1 MNSQSIKDKLKN
13 IARNNNR
20 LYQEVLTV
28 FALERTIYRISISEY
43 RENFTLKGGI
53 FLYAL
58 YEKNYP
64 RSTADIDL
72 MAEKINGSENSM
84 RTVFSEI
91 FSISCDDGIEYDY
104 KSLAIK
110 KITKLDE
117 YQGVNVSIKAS
128 LGNIRI
134 PVSIDIGFGDVIVP
148 ERTEIDFPV
157 LLDLEVPHVYSY
169 SIESTLAEK
178 FEAIVSLGLANS
190 RYKDF
195 YDIYVIL
202 RDRGVDK
209 GILRQALVQTFSNR
223 KTSFDDIVI
232 FEDSFMLDEERQKRW
247 GAFTKKKSALVQV
260 SFETVVS
267 SIRDFFAPIIR
278 EIKEGTR

>member
-1 MNSQSIKDKLKN
+1 MNKQSIKDKLKN

-28 FALERTIYRISISEY
+28 YALERTIYRISMSEY

-58 YEKNYP
+58 YGKNYP

-72 MAEKINGSENSM
+72 MAERINGSENTI

-91 FSISCDDGIEYDY
+91 FSLNCDDGLEYDY
-104 KSLAIK
+104 GSLAIK

-117 YQGVNVSIKAS
+117 YQGVNVSIKAL

-134 PVSIDIGFGDVIVP
+134 PVSIDVGFGDVIIP
-148 ERTEIDFPV
+148 DRMKIDFPV
-157 LLDLEVPHVYSY
+157 LLDFDVPHVYSY

-195 YDIYVIL
+195 YDIYIIL
-202 RDRGVDK
+202 QDRSVDK
-209 GILRQALVQTFSNR
+209 DILRQAIVHTFSNR
-223 KTSFDDIVI
+223 KTSFEDIVI

-247 GAFTKKKSALVQV
+247 VAFTKKKSALVQV

-267 SIRDFFAPIIR
+267 SIRDYFAPIIS
-278 EIKEGTR
+278 EIKERPS

>member
-1 MNSQSIKDKLKN
+1 MNSQSIKDRLKN
-13 IARNNNR
+13 IARDNNR

-247 GAFTKKKSALVQV
+247 VAFTKKKSALVQV

-278 EIKEGTR
+278 EIKEGKI

>member
-202 RDRGVDK
+202 RFSIGW
-209 GILRQALVQTFSNR
+209 ILSVKPTISVL
-223 KTSFDDIVI
+223 
-232 FEDSFMLDEERQKRW
+232 
-247 GAFTKKKSALVQV
+247 
-260 SFETVVS
+260 
-267 SIRDFFAPIIR
+267 
-278 EIKEGTR
+278 

>member
-1 MNSQSIKDKLKN
+1 MNKQSIKDKLKN

-20 LYQEVLTV
+20 LYQDVLTV
-28 FALERTIYRISISEY
+28 YALERTIYRISISEY

-58 YEKNYP
+58 YGKNYP

-72 MAEKINGSENSM
+72 LAEKINNSEKSM
-84 RTVFSEI
+84 ETVFIEI
-91 FSISCDDGIEYDY
+91 FSLKCDDGIEYDC
-104 KSLAIK
+104 KSLTIK

-117 YQGVNVSIKAS
+117 YHGVNISITAM

-134 PVSIDIGFGDVIVP
+134 PVTIDVGFGDIIIP
-148 ERTEIDFPV
+148 DRMEIDFPV
-157 LLDLEVPHVYSY
+157 LLDLDIPHVYSY

-202 RDRGVDK
+202 QDQKVNEVVLK
-209 GILRQALVQTFSNR
+209 QAVIQTFSHR

-232 FEDSFMLDEERQKRW
+232 FDDSFIQNEERQKRW
-247 GAFTKKKSALVQV
+247 VAFTKKKSALVEV
-260 SFETVVS
+260 SFETAVS
-267 SIRDFFAPIIR
+267 SIRDYFAPIIR
-278 EIKEGTR
+278 EIKERIH